1 MCTSLFTTSLV
12 FVMYLLLFYG
22 VIRQGVMGVV
32 NLIVYLGTGAQ
43 ILTR

>member
-1 MCTSLFTTSLV
+1 MC
-12 FVMYLLLFYG
+12 LLLFYG